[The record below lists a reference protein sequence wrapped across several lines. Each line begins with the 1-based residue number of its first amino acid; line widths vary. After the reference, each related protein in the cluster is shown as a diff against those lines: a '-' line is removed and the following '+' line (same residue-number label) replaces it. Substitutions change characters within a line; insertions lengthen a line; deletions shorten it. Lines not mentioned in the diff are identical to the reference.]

1 MIEAGSS
8 YGSSGM
14 KQRAWKEKVAG
25 MERVRLVKHVYSKE
39 VTGRRPRG
47 RPRKAE
53 WITSIRNP
61 THVKY

>member
-14 KQRAWKEKVAG
+14 KQRAWKEKVDG
-25 MERVRLVKHVYSKE
+25 MEGVRLVKHVYSKE

-53 WITSIRNP
+53 
-61 THVKY
+61 